1 MKKMK
6 RFASAALAA
15 LLLAGSAPSALALD
29 TTPPMYKQFGY
40 DSAEAFMQSND
51 WEWYMLDYDEVSD
64 IYRTALQEL
73 KADPKRALECGNFDS
88 WEHLD
93 LAIEYGIW
101 DSRDDY
107 LHDVA
112 CSFVHEKDD
121 DMRKQ
126 LTVQL
131 NGKNIRFTDTKPE
144 KVNGRIM
151 VPFRAIAEAFGAEVS
166 YDSGAITAK
175 KDGQTLSFALGSKQ
189 LTIVD
194 DKTGKTLKTT
204 EIDTAPYKKSSR
216 TYVPVR
222 FFAEAFGLN
231 VLWDDYYHTAV
242 LYDRAALIAEVNSKF
257 TVLNQWLKAQPKQ
270 DTATALKS
278 VATVNALYTVFD
290 TVDGNKDYNA
300 NANVTILSQGQN
312 LQLTAT
318 ADLRMLADLLLD
330 TDTDNL
336 LSATALTMLKA
347 SLKDIRVDFLCDPS
361 SGSLY
366 LRCPSLAKLLVA
378 SGYDN
383 EENVTAMANGAWLH
397 IHSFELLEPIVGTTN
412 QLDELRDFSLTS
424 AGDAIVTSMEQEDE
438 NRNFE
443 FLWESVQ
450 AHANYLAA
458 IFGDELFTRS
468 GTRYTAKSETDD
480 GYGTTQN
487 TTFTLDIANGSFS
500 AAFEKREEYW
510 KSVTLTTFEFSGN
523 LQDCRIKLSQH
534 KKNDSIVT
542 VDLTLSSSPSDSAPN
557 VKLPDGSKVVEWVY
571 NDPYEEP
578 EE

>member
-1 MKKMK
+1 
-6 RFASAALAA
+6 
-15 LLLAGSAPSALALD
+15 
-29 TTPPMYKQFGY
+29 
-40 DSAEAFMQSND
+40 MQSND

-107 LHDVA
+107 LRDVA

-347 SLKDIRVDFLCDPS
+347 SLKDIRVDFLVRP
-361 SGSLY
+361 
-366 LRCPSLAKLLVA
+366 V
-378 SGYDN
+378 
-383 EENVTAMANGAWLH
+383 
-397 IHSFELLEPIVGTTN
+397 
-412 QLDELRDFSLTS
+412 
-424 AGDAIVTSMEQEDE
+424 
-438 NRNFE
+438 
-443 FLWESVQ
+443 
-450 AHANYLAA
+450 
-458 IFGDELFTRS
+458 
-468 GTRYTAKSETDD
+468 
-480 GYGTTQN
+480 
-487 TTFTLDIANGSFS
+487 
-500 AAFEKREEYW
+500 
-510 KSVTLTTFEFSGN
+510 
-523 LQDCRIKLSQH
+523 
-534 KKNDSIVT
+534 
-542 VDLTLSSSPSDSAPN
+542 
-557 VKLPDGSKVVEWVY
+557 
-571 NDPYEEP
+571 
-578 EE
+578 

>member
-1 MKKMK
+1 M
-6 RFASAALAA
+6 
-15 LLLAGSAPSALALD
+15 
-29 TTPPMYKQFGY
+29 
-40 DSAEAFMQSND
+40 
-51 WEWYMLDYDEVSD
+51 
-64 IYRTALQEL
+64 
-73 KADPKRALECGNFDS
+73 
-88 WEHLD
+88 
-93 LAIEYGIW
+93 
-101 DSRDDY
+101 
-107 LHDVA
+107 
-112 CSFVHEKDD
+112 
-121 DMRKQ
+121 
-126 LTVQL
+126 
-131 NGKNIRFTDTKPE
+131 
-144 KVNGRIM
+144 
-151 VPFRAIAEAFGAEVS
+151 
-166 YDSGAITAK
+166 
-175 KDGQTLSFALGSKQ
+175 
-189 LTIVD
+189 
-194 DKTGKTLKTT
+194 
-204 EIDTAPYKKSSR
+204 
-216 TYVPVR
+216 
-222 FFAEAFGLN
+222 N